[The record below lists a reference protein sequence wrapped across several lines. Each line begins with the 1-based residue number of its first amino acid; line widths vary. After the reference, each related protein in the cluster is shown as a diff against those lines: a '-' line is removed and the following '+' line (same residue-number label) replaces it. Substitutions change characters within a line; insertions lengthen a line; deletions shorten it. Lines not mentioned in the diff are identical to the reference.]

1 MIVSYLNTA
10 MRYLPPAQRRGYYFQ
25 QCLFV
30 CLFVNTITPE
40 RLEISGK
47 FSGHHTMQKGAGQ
60 VRQESLADTKVYKR
74 ATAVRV

>member
-1 MIVSYLNTA
+1 M
-10 MRYLPPAQRRGYYFQ
+10 
-25 QCLFV
+25 